1 MTEAGFEGGGGGLEL
16 DGDGVMV
23 AGEKHCLWAVSSAN
37 NLAAFMMFDPKTTAA
52 QLRKETGLRPALGMV
67 LGSGFQQAITH
78 LEVAREFAYGQLPGF
93 PTVGVTG
100 HAGKLVIGSFD
111 QVPVLVLKGRS
122 HFYEGV
128 EMDRLTFPVRVLAE
142 MGVRTL
148 LLTNAAGA
156 VNRLYRNGDFMALT
170 DHINFMGAN
179 PLRGPALPGLPR
191 FVDLTR
197 VYDRRLLKVAHEAAK
212 KSKVR
217 LHTGVYMAVCGPVY
231 ETPAE
236 IRAFRRLGADA
247 IGMSTVPEAIVARQC
262 GLAVAGISCITNKA
276 GGDEKAGVLMH
287 QDVLAMGESKKAEMA
302 RFLKA
307 FALIHAGAG
316 K

>member
-1 MTEAGFEGGGGGLEL
+1 
-16 DGDGVMV
+16 
-23 AGEKHCLWAVSSAN
+23 
-37 NLAAFMMFDPKTTAA
+37 MMFDPKITAA
-52 QLRKETGLRPALGMV
+52 LLRKETALRPTLGMV

-78 LEVAREFAYGQLPGF
+78 LEVAREIAYGQLPGF

-100 HAGKLVIGSFD
+100 HAGKLVIGTFD
-111 QVPVLVLKGRS
+111 KIPVLVLKGRT
-122 HFYEGV
+122 HYYEGV
-128 EMDRLTFPVRVLAE
+128 EMERLTFSVRVLAE
-142 MGVRTL
+142 LGVRTL

-156 VNRLYRNGDFMALT
+156 INRLYRPGDFMALE

-197 VYDRRLLKVAHEAAK
+197 VYDRRLIKVAQLAAK
-212 KSKVR
+212 KSKLR
-217 LHTGVYMAVCGPVY
+217 LHKGVYLAVCGPNY

-236 IRAFRRLGADA
+236 IRAYRRLGADA

-262 GLAVAGISCITNKA
+262 GLALAGISCITNKA
-276 GGDEKAGVLMH
+276 GGDEKAGVLVH
-287 QDVLAMGESKKAEMA
+287 QDVLAMGESKKDEMA
-302 RFLKA
+302 RFLKT
-307 FALIHAGAG
+307 FAVLHASMG

>member
-1 MTEAGFEGGGGGLEL
+1 MT
-16 DGDGVMV
+16 
-23 AGEKHCLWAVSSAN
+23 
-37 NLAAFMMFDPKTTAA
+37 FDPKTTAA
-52 QLRKETGLRPALGMV
+52 LLRKETALRPALGMV
-67 LGSGFQQAITH
+67 LGSGFQQALTH

-100 HAGKLVIGSFD
+100 HAGRLVMGTFD
-111 QVPVLVLKGRS
+111 NIPVLALKGRA
-122 HFYEGV
+122 HYYEGV
-128 EMDRLTFPVRVLAE
+128 EMERLTFPVRVLAE
-142 MGVRTL
+142 LGIRTL

-156 VNRLYRNGDFMALT
+156 INRAFRSGDFMALE

-197 VYDRRLLKVAHEAAK
+197 VYDRRLIQIALAAAK
-212 KSKVR
+212 KNKLR
-217 LHTGVYMAVCGPVY
+217 LRTGVYMAVSGPNY

-236 IRAFRRLGADA
+236 IRAYRRLGADA

-262 GLAVAGISCITNKA
+262 GLTVAGISCITNKA
-276 GGDEKAGVLMH
+276 GGDEKTGVLVH
-287 QDVLAMGESKKAEMA
+287 QDVLAMGESKKDEMA

-307 FALIHAGAG
+307 FTLLHAKLG
-316 K
+316 